1 MTTKS
6 LFCALLIFFVSTC
19 CHAQTLTLYA
29 EDLPPY
35 HFKNAQGEVSGALV
49 DLARSTLSHAQ
60 LEGQFEI
67 VPMARAYKEL
77 QTQPNSLML
86 SLLKTPQRSKQFLW
100 IAQTYFADA
109 YLVSLANSDITLDT
123 LQQAK
128 QFRVS
133 TVRGYSSERF
143 LREQGFNEEENLVLV
158 GRYHQLWQM
167 LYKKRI
173 DLVLTN
179 TLTLEKEIVSTG
191 LDPKLVAK
199 KLHLTN
205 FPSELWLAAN
215 PQLDATTV
223 QKLKASLH
231 HLKQS
236 GVYQQILARW
246 NLSAPQSDK

>member
-1 MTTKS
+1 MTTKPF
-6 LFCALLIFFVSTC
+6 FCALILLLISTLS
-19 CHAQTLTLYA
+19 HAQTLTLYA

-49 DLARSTLSHAQ
+49 DIARSALSHAQ

-77 QTQPNSLML
+77 QTQPNTLML
-86 SLLKTPQRSKQFLW
+86 SLLKTPQRSKQFVW

-109 YLVSLANSDITLDT
+109 YLVSHVDSPITLDT

-133 TVRGYSSERF
+133 TIRGYSSEHF
-143 LREQGFNEEENLVLV
+143 LRKQGFSEEENLVLV
-158 GRYHQLWQM
+158 SHYHQLWQL

-179 TLTLEKEIVSTG
+179 TLTLEKEVLSTG
-191 LDPKLVAK
+191 LDPTLVAK
-199 KLHLTN
+199 KLHLTD
-205 FPSELWLAAN
+205 FPSQLWLVAN
-215 PQLDATTV
+215 PQLDATTA
-223 QKLKASLH
+223 QKLKASVH

-246 NLSAPQSDK
+246 KLSAPQSDK